1 MNSVAVIGQLVCS
14 NAGRDRGSYYI
25 ITRIIDDKFV
35 EVANGSSRKINSSKR
50 KNIKHLK
57 IYPYVDL
64 ELGKGLDLNQSK
76 DHELVKTLNKLLQK
90 KTRQH

>member
-1 MNSVAVIGQLVCS
+1 MNSVAATGQLVCS

-50 KNIKHLK
+50 KNVKHLK
-57 IYPYVDL
+57 IYPFVDV
-64 ELGKGLDLNQSK
+64 ELANRLDLYQSK
-76 DHELVKTLNKLLQK
+76 DHELVKALNKLLQK
-90 KTRQH
+90 KTKQH